1 MEYDI
6 TITIDGDEDSMQVSI
21 SHNLLPKA
29 RYEPGAC
36 PLKDV
41 PVVVEKVLRDLVED
55 LPVLQGMSK
64 ECRPQVAYLQWIDRQ
79 CKAILEEQDRAILE
93 EGT

>member
-1 MEYDI
+1 MRI
-6 TITIDGDEDSMQVSI
+6 TIAIDGDEDRMQVSI
-21 SHNLLPKA
+21 SHDLLPKA

-55 LPVLQGMSK
+55 LPVLQPLAPK
-64 ECRPQVAYLQWIDRQ
+64 CRAQVAYLQWIDRQ
-79 CKAILEEQDRAILE
+79 CKTILEEE
-93 EGT
+93 EA